1 MTVSN
6 EERKHMIDILKK
18 FQGDDNDA
26 NEWKYEIPSDV
37 TANLDAELGSDDDD
51 DDISPEELKA
61 LENVVDSASVEQ
73 LWRMLDPEE
82 QKGFLE
88 LLEKEG
94 LP

>member
-1 MTVSN
+1 M
-6 EERKHMIDILKK
+6 
-18 FQGDDNDA
+18 
-26 NEWKYEIPSDV
+26 
-37 TANLDAELGSDDDD
+37 
-51 DDISPEELKA
+51 
-61 LENVVDSASVEQ
+61 VDSASVEQ